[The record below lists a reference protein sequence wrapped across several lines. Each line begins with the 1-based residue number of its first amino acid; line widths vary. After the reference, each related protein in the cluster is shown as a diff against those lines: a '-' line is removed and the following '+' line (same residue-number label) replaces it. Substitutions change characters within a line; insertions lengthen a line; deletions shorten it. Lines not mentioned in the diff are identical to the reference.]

1 MSKGKRK
8 KDINWLIKNYISFLE
23 EFGMNEKN
31 IVEYYHTW
39 KENRTESI
47 EDYLWFI
54 FNYLLNENAKQSED
68 AVGLFKRN
76 DQIYTQMLSF
86 RRRVEGKKAN
96 EILKIFNTNRVNL
109 ELEQN
114 ISSRLE
120 IDFIIIG
127 TKDCEESEK
136 VDGKIISK
144 REAIENNIIP
154 YEKCTRNQG
163 CVCLMNVKVRRDKN
177 GRIVRKK

>member
-1 MSKGKRK
+1 MSKGKHK

-23 EFGMNEKN
+23 EFGINENN
-31 IVEYYHTW
+31 IVEYYNTW
-39 KENRTESI
+39 KENRTENI

-54 FNYLLNENAKQSED
+54 FNYLLNENAKRSD
-68 AVGLFKRN
+68 DVIGFFKRN
-76 DQIYTQMLSF
+76 DQIYIEMLSF
-86 RRRVEGKKAN
+86 RRKIEGKKAN

-114 ISSRLE
+114 ISSKLE

-127 TKDCEESEK
+127 TMDCEESK
-136 VDGKIISK
+136 KIDGKIVSK
-144 REAIENNIIP
+144 SEAIENNIIP

-163 CVCLMNVKVRRDKN
+163 CVCLMSAKPRRDKN
-177 GRIVRKK
+177 GRIVRKT